1 MIAKI
6 LLADDDELARAAIKL
21 LLSDRT
27 DLKIIAEAADG
38 EEAVEK
44 AKIECPDVAIVD
56 ISMPR
61 MNGIQAA
68 MEILRGDHSV
78 LSHEVRRYSRDSLRR
93 LVTEAGFETVR
104 LTHTNQTLFLPMLAV
119 RAVHRWRGLAAE
131 TDAQQE
137 IRVPPAPI
145 NGCLSALLFAE
156 SLWVRAFDGRFG
168 SSLLCL
174 ARKPAR
180 PAKAGHHRMRT

>member
-44 AKIECPDVAIVD
+44 AKIDCPDVAIVD

-68 MEILRGDHSV
+68 MEILRFSPTMLV
-78 LSHEVRRYSRDSLRR
+78 LTDSLYDVRILIIQLKEIGVRGFISKAR
-93 LVTEAGFETVR
+93 LA
-104 LTHTNQTLFLPMLAV
+104 
-119 RAVHRWRGLAAE
+119 
-131 TDAQQE
+131 TDLIPAIEIALGGGTCFGIEVAQ
-137 IRVPPAPI
+137 PA
-145 NGCLSALLFAE
+145 
-156 SLWVRAFDGRFG
+156 
-168 SSLLCL
+168 
-174 ARKPAR
+174 
-180 PAKAGHHRMRT
+180 